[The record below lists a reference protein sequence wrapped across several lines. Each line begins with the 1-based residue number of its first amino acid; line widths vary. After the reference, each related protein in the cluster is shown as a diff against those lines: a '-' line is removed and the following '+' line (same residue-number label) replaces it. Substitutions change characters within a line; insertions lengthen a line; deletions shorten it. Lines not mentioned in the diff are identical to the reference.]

1 MAIRLLGMSDDET
14 FYLTKAMIES
24 GDVIDLTSIEGFKID
39 KHSTGGVGDKVTLVV
54 TPIILLSE
62 FLLRNLVVK
71 A

>member
-39 KHSTGGVGDKVTLVV
+39 KHSTGELVTRSHLLLRQLL
-54 TPIILLSE
+54 LLSE

-71 A
+71 V